1 MADRGGPEACL
12 TETLHHVMW
21 RTNQLCNYKCV
32 YCFREGVDEVR
43 WQEHADCGR
52 YTPDHIRSCFDNT
65 GKRWRIHM
73 TGGEPLLYPR
83 FVELASR
90 LAERHQLSINTNLS
104 TDNIHDFASSVPVRG
119 VYVINATAH
128 ILEQEKRG
136 EGLKQF
142 IDRAM
147 FLQDEGF
154 RIRIMYIAYPPL
166 LGRMTADMKMFVA
179 AGITEC
185 VVKIFRG
192 CLDGRQYP
200 GAYSPGQKA
209 LIRSHT
215 PSLKEQAILD
225 GSTSFQG
232 RRCLAGHRAF
242 YMDIAGNL
250 TRCCTIP
257 TGHGN
262 LFQQDY
268 RFDKAPGLC
277 PAKECICPYQGLK
290 FAEKRRRLVD
300 TVARLAGWASSRR

>member
-1 MADRGGPEACL
+1 MSRQDMTDRGGPAARL
-12 TETLHHVMW
+12 TETLYHVMW

-52 YTPDHIRSCFDNT
+52 YTPAHISSCFNNT

-83 FVELASR
+83 FVELASL
-90 LAERHQLSINTNLS
+90 LADKHQLSINTNLS
-104 TDNIHDFASSVPVRG
+104 TDNVNDFVSSVLVRG

-128 ILEQEKRG
+128 IQEQEKRG
-136 EGLKQF
+136 EGLRRF
-142 IDRAM
+142 IERAV
-147 FLQDEGF
+147 FLQDKGF
-154 RIRIMYIAYPPL
+154 RIRVMYIAYPPL
-166 LGRMTADMKMFVA
+166 LGRMTADMEMFVA

-185 VVKIFRG
+185 AVKVFRG
-192 CLDGRQYP
+192 WLDGKLYP
-200 GAYSPGQKA
+200 GAYTPEQKA
-209 LIRSHT
+209 LIRSHA

-225 GSTSFQG
+225 GRISFQG
-232 RRCLAGHRAF
+232 HRCMAGHRAF

-257 TGHGN
+257 TEHGN

-268 RFDKAPGLC
+268 RFDEIPGLC
-277 PAKECICPYQGLK
+277 PARECSCPYQGLK
-290 FAEKRRRLVD
+290 FAPRSAITLPC
-300 TVARLAGWASSRR
+300 